1 MMPAKRKAKDA
12 TDGALVSKPKPK
24 RAKAIYKMPP
34 PLPHG
39 EILTS
44 LDKSQWKIGQSI
56 GKGGFGEIYN
66 AGGRYYN
73 ITIQ

>member
-1 MMPAKRKAKDA
+1 MPAKRRTKEA
-12 TDGALVSKPKPK
+12 TDGTIASKPKPK
-24 RAKAIYKMPP
+24 RAQKAYQMPT
-34 PLPHG
+34 PLPQG

-66 AGGRYYN
+66 AGG
-73 ITIQ
+73 